1 MQRER
6 EGDIGIFQH
15 MIEEQVP
22 VATVWCD
29 PCMDHFNGSHYH
41 PETGDHMVGEQYG
54 RFGDLL
60 AKEKELLDLRA
71 GLKLMDDA
79 KKPAVKD
86 DWIQMTPAVRVLLE
100 MPEQDALWL
109 RNRLAKN
116 RQDDPKGRSEIAV
129 ADGERDDAIR
139 GLEMR
144 ILEILIYG

>member
-1 MQRER
+1 
-6 EGDIGIFQH
+6 
-15 MIEEQVP
+15 
-22 VATVWCD
+22 
-29 PCMDHFNGSHYH
+29 
-41 PETGDHMVGEQYG
+41 MVGEQYG

-79 KKPAVKD
+79 EKPAAKPE
-86 DWIQMTPAVRVLLE
+86 WIQMTPAVRVLLE

-116 RQDDPKGRSEIAV
+116 RQDDPKGRYEIAV